1 MSTSIP
7 TLSSIGWVGTPK
19 EKADYALSY
28 FITNNK
34 SSSVL
39 FETQSLQYTLKQFAN
54 KPVELEG
61 ELRTILERIMT
72 ATFKGDKVATQVYVD
87 VKDVNKP
94 RELSIR
100 FLCTITIRGVDYNVG
115 KLVESIDSKI
125 VAFNTI
131 NS

>member
-34 SSSVL
+34 SSSLL
-39 FETQSLQYTLKQFAN
+39 FKTNSLQYTLKQFAN
-54 KPVELEG
+54 KPVDLQDELRNILEG
-61 ELRTILERIMT
+61 IMA
-72 ATFKGDKVATQVYVD
+72 ATFKGDKVSTDVFVD
-87 VKDVNKP
+87 IKDPNKP

-100 FLCTITIRGVDYNVG
+100 MACTITINGVEYNVA
-115 KLVESIDSKI
+115 KLVEAVDSKI
-125 VAFNTI
+125 VTFNTI